1 MISIKFSYFFNT
13 FILLFLS
20 NCSHSTN
27 VELRNLQH
35 EREFSAPVAS
45 PINPDILKNN
55 RHLESYK
62 DQLLL
67 SNDLVQL
74 VVSGIPG
81 SPTQQHLQAIILDMY
96 VKKHGKW
103 TRYSKNLPIWLS
115 FKNDDEKKDAWFPIG
130 FELINKKKFSSI
142 KFTWATNDSS
152 KKIVTRLSVKNDLPL
167 ASFSIEGNTPS
178 NGSCILMR
186 TFNTILH
193 FLTIKLRH

>member
-1 MISIKFSYFFNT
+1 MTLFSW
-13 FILLFLS
+13 LFL
-20 NCSHSTN
+20 
-27 VELRNLQH
+27 E
-35 EREFSAPVAS
+35 
-45 PINPDILKNN
+45 
-55 RHLESYK
+55 Y
-62 DQLLL
+62 
-67 SNDLVQL
+67 
-74 VVSGIPG
+74 PG

-167 ASFSIEGNTPS
+167 ASFSIEGNTPP
-178 NGSCILMR
+178 MAAA
-186 TFNTILH
+186 F
-193 FLTIKLRH
+193 